1 MVISSR
7 AKLAQMWMCIQGGP
21 ILQPFYIYG
30 KLDISYP
37 DAFNVAY
44 FRLTVIYVNIQTL
57 LLPIVIEILF

>member
-1 MVISSR
+1 MIISSR

-21 ILQPFYIYG
+21 IHQPLYICG

-37 DAFNVAY
+37 DAFNIAD
-44 FRLTVIYVNIQTL
+44 FRLTVIYVNTQTL